1 MWSQK
6 LDSSIE
12 LFTCW
17 PQILDIGF
25 YRHDPGEQVLGGMN
39 VSFAFSGPCNA
50 GKTTLMQKIKDHF
63 GPDIHIVGEC
73 IRERIGSI
81 DAVRNNTVEY
91 FRLQQEV
98 IAKKIR
104 QEDEAIQT
112 KKGKLILVDRSLADS
127 LFYLTFY
134 VDIKDLNPALKDE
147 YAKFVKYLT
156 DVARAR
162 KRYDII
168 FMMQP
173 LPVKTRDV
181 VRPTDLALTQ
191 TIEHQIIETLNIG
204 LFTGL
209 SKLTKVDVRAEE
221 KQIID
226 ACEEALSEIR

>member
-1 MWSQK
+1 M
-6 LDSSIE
+6 
-12 LFTCW
+12 
-17 PQILDIGF
+17 
-25 YRHDPGEQVLGGMN
+25 H
-39 VSFAFSGPCNA
+39 
-50 GKTTLMQKIKDHF
+50 KIKERF
-63 GPDIHIVGEC
+63 GSDIHIVGEC

-81 DAVRNNTVEY
+81 DAVRNNTAEY

-98 IAKKIR
+98 IAQKIR
-104 QEDEAIQT
+104 QEDEAKT
-112 KKGKLILVDRSLADS
+112 KNGKLVLIDRSLADS

-134 VDIKDLNPALKDE
+134 VDIKDLNPTLKDE
-147 YAKFVKYLT
+147 YARFVKYLT

-162 KRYDII
+162 KRYDVI

-173 LPVKTRDV
+173 LPVKVKDAM
-181 VRPTDLALTQ
+181 RPTDLAVTQ

-221 KQIID
+221 TQIIE

>member
-1 MWSQK
+1 
-6 LDSSIE
+6 
-12 LFTCW
+12 
-17 PQILDIGF
+17 
-25 YRHDPGEQVLGGMN
+25 MN

-50 GKTTLMQKIKDHF
+50 GKTTLMHKIKERF
-63 GPDIHIVGEC
+63 GSDIHIVGEC

-81 DAVRNNTVEY
+81 DAVRNNTAEY

-98 IAKKIR
+98 IAQKIR
-104 QEDEAIQT
+104 QEDEAKT
-112 KKGKLILVDRSLADS
+112 KNGKLVLIDRSLADS

-134 VDIKDLNPALKDE
+134 VDIKDLNPTLKDE
-147 YAKFVKYLT
+147 YARFVKYLT

-162 KRYDII
+162 KRYDVI

-173 LPVKTRDV
+173 LPVKVKDAM
-181 VRPTDLALTQ
+181 RPTDLAVTQ

-221 KQIID
+221 TQIIE